1 MMSIMLYNFL
11 AKMKKVMNM
20 YLRARTKEQFD
31 ERKKEILSAMDSLYL
46 NKELNSIYLKDISEM
61 THITRT
67 AIYFYYKSKEEILL
81 DSLYNHFIELD
92 DGLESLVDKNLS
104 KEKIIES
111 IADLF
116 EQNIIILKIMSC
128 NLEDIER
135 STALENLIVLK
146 TELKRFQTLF
156 KKLIKK
162 CNCKSDESIIT
173 ASFITMMYGYYPIAY
188 PIDVQKEAMKQT
200 GTTIGL
206 SLKEIITGS
215 LKLLLK

>member
-1 MMSIMLYNFL
+1 
-11 AKMKKVMNM
+11 M

-31 ERKKEILSAMDSLYL
+31 ERKKEILNAMDTLYL

-61 THITRT
+61 TRITRT
-67 AIYFYYKSKEEILL
+67 AIYFYYNSKEEILL

-92 DGLESLVDKNLS
+92 DGLELLVDKALT
-104 KEKIIES
+104 KDEIINS
-111 IADLF
+111 IAKLL

-135 STALENLIVLK
+135 STTLENLIVLK
-146 TELKRFQTLF
+146 TELKRFQTSF

-162 CNCKSDESIIT
+162 CNCESDENIVT

-188 PIDVQKEAMKQT
+188 PIDAQKEAMKQT
-200 GTTIGL
+200 GTIIGL
-206 SLKEIITGS
+206 SLKEIITES

>member
-1 MMSIMLYNFL
+1 
-11 AKMKKVMNM
+11 M

-31 ERKKEILSAMDSLYL
+31 ERKKEIMNAMDSLYL

-92 DGLESLVDKNLS
+92 NGLESLA
-104 KEKIIES
+104 EKAFTKDEIINS
-111 IADLF
+111 IAELL
-116 EQNIIILKIMSC
+116 EKNIIILKTMSC

-135 STALENLIVLK
+135 STTLENLIVLK
-146 TELKRFQTLF
+146 KELKRFQTLF
-156 KKLIKK
+156 KRLIQK
-162 CNCKSDESIIT
+162 CKCKNDENIVT

-188 PIDVQKEAMKQT
+188 PIEVQKEAMKQT

-206 SLKEIITGS
+206 SLKEIITES